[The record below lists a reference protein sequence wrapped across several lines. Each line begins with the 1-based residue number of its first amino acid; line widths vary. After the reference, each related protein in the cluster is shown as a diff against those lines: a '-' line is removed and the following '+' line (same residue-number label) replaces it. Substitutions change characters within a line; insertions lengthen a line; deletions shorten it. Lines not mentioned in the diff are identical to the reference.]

1 MAIARL
7 IGELFAYELVDPP
20 ALLALLSQILDHGH
34 KVPSMHQTH
43 KPAAPNPVGAGSAAA
58 TAPGARGAAAVPPAV
73 VDAAALAETAA
84 TQANMEIA
92 EIEAA
97 AAASATNAD
106 ARQAHAAAMEAFRVK
121 QEAAHEAALAS
132 EAVATAAAEAGAKAG
147 ESAEAA
153 KKASEM
159 LRDDVPRAEAAA
171 AAALA
176 EAQTAWAA
184 VPYPPP
190 PPPGALPL
198 PWWSGADPRVECAAD
213 GNDDV
218 FRLQL
223 FLTLVEAVAEFFVAA
238 GTLRRQLASLL
249 VKAQR
254 YLLAKHAVPLAV
266 SKYALG
272 GVLSGCESEFEEFA
286 ELQED
291 QV

>member
-1 MAIARL
+1 MAICYQMAIARL

-34 KVPSMHQTH
+34 QVPPVHQTT
-43 KPAAPNPVGAGSAAA
+43 KPSAPDPAAAASADATTAAA
-58 TAPGARGAAAVPPAV
+58 AAAAAAPT
-73 VDAAALAETAA
+73 VDPAALAEAA
-84 TQANMEIA
+84 AAQANLEIP

-97 AAASATNAD
+97 ATASATYAD
-106 ARQAHAAAMEAFRVK
+106 ARKAHAAAMEAFQVK
-121 QEAAHEAALAS
+121 QDAAHAAAQAS

-176 EAQTAWAA
+176 DAQAAWAA

-198 PWWSGADPRVECAAD
+198 PWWGGADPRVECGAD
-213 GNDDV
+213 GNNDV
-218 FRLQL
+218 YRLQL

-266 SKYALG
+266 SD
-272 GVLSGCESEFEEFA
+272 V
-286 ELQED
+286 
-291 QV
+291 